1 MLQLANPT
9 TISDPVIIVSMLSY
23 NFLKG
28 IQDPFINI
36 VQLLYHVKDYSVQVI
51 FWDIST
57 YLCELFKKKKKNPIP
72 FIWRRRWLKWE
83 NQMAKCS
90 SQSRCNQSQSIND
103 KSANHLRVKV
113 QTQTAATESLTRML
127 SAPSNHSC
135 HSKLMYIQIH
145 FTFQTAWTVSE
156 CSNQ

>member
-57 YLCELFKKKKKNPIP
+57 YLCELFKKKKKKI
-72 FIWRRRWLKWE
+72 
-83 NQMAKCS
+83 
-90 SQSRCNQSQSIND
+90 QSP
-103 KSANHLRVKV
+103 
-113 QTQTAATESLTRML
+113 L
-127 SAPSNHSC
+127 SDDDDG
-135 HSKLMYIQIH
+135 
-145 FTFQTAWTVSE
+145 
-156 CSNQ
+156 